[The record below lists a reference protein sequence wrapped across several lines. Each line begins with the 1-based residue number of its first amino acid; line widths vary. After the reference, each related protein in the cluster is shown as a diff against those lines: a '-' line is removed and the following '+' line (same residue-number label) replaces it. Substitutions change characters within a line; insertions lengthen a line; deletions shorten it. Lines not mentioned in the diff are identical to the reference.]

1 MLTVPEKSMV
11 RAAEELRRQ
20 FGVQVVSLERELI
33 KAMRDVSAGARVRWD
48 IVLRADAAAGSST
61 DWQNL
66 RNLVER
72 ALPLVAAAIPR
83 TAPPALLTCPGLLA
97 RYGQWPWLSDLAQTT
112 GRADGIH
119 GAWLLVPWEDPSVP
133 PALGDEAV
141 PLLPSQRAHIPDGWL
156 ANRHRAA

>member
-1 MLTVPEKSMV
+1 MV
-11 RAAEELRRQ
+11 RAEGELERQ
-20 FGVQVVSLERELI
+20 FGVQVMSLEREII
-33 KAMRDVSAGARVRWD
+33 KAMRDVSTGARVRWD
-48 IVLRADAAAGSST
+48 MVLRADAAAKGST

-72 ALPLVAAAIPR
+72 ALPRVGAAIPK

-97 RYGQWPWLSDLAQTT
+97 RYGQWPWLTDLAQTT

-141 PLLPSQRAHIPDGWL
+141 PLLASQRAHIPDGWL